1 MYRNV
6 REAHRRRG
14 VRRRVLSLGL
24 LAGCAG
30 PLSIDDAKGPRG
42 TEPRDCSLSGRMTY
56 IQDLM
61 THEYLWADQ
70 VEAVSP
76 FGYTD
81 PAVYMADLRYA
92 SLDRWSYARDLSEA
106 NEWFSSGAY
115 VGGGYALKRDAA
127 DRVRFSLVY
136 PDGPAGEAG
145 LSRGDRLLAINGQP
159 LEELVTADAWEAAF
173 GPVEAGAVVAFDVRS
188 PGEDA
193 VWTAEVVLAEVTA
206 PPILSERVFTLGDRT
221 VGYFMLT
228 TFIETAHDALD
239 VVFRDFKMRGVDTVV
254 VDLRYNGGGL
264 LAVGRHLASLL
275 APDHAGDVYQRY
287 WYNEDF
293 AELNTATHLDAYEH
307 GIAARDVVML
317 TTGATASA
325 SEIVMHAL
333 EPYRTVSRMGATTA
347 GKPVGMNHYEACDLL
362 VAPITFQMGSR
373 DTRAT
378 YFDGLTPDCA
388 AEDDLLTAL
397 GEDLDP
403 MMAAATAWLEGRTCP
418 EAVPVRAA
426 ARGPVHARN
435 AWSTIRA
442 GGIR

>member
-1 MYRNV
+1 M
-6 REAHRRRG
+6 A
-14 VRRRVLSLGL
+14 
-24 LAGCAG
+24 
-30 PLSIDDAKGPRG
+30 
-42 TEPRDCSLSGRMTY
+42 Y

-61 THEYLWADQ
+61 THEYLWAEQ
-70 VEAVSP
+70 VEPISP
-76 FGYTD
+76 LGYTD
-81 PAVYMADLRYA
+81 PAAYLVDLRYE

-106 NEWFSSGAY
+106 SDWFSSGAY
-115 VGGGYALKRDAA
+115 VGGGYALKRDGA
-127 DRVRFSLVY
+127 DQVRFSLVY
-136 PDGPAGEAG
+136 PEGPAGDAG
-145 LSRGDRLLAINGQP
+145 LSRGDRLLAINGQAIES
-159 LEELVTADAWEAAF
+159 LTTAEAWSAAF
-173 GPVEAGAVVAFDVRS
+173 GPVEAGAVVALDVRS
-188 PGEDA
+188 PDSDA
-193 VWTAEVVLAEVTA
+193 IWTAEVVLAEVTA
-206 PPILSERVFTLGDRT
+206 PPILSKRIFSLGDRT

-239 VVFRDFKMRGVDTVV
+239 TVFRDFKAGGVDTVV

-287 WYNEDF
+287 WYNESF
-293 AELNTATHLDAYEH
+293 AELNTATHLDAYDH

-388 AEDDLLTAL
+388 ASDDLLVPL
-397 GEDLDP
+397 GDDRDP
-403 MMAAATAWLEGRTCP
+403 MLAASVAWLESRTCP
-418 EAVPVRAA
+418 EPVPVRSAA
-426 ARGPVHARN
+426 YGPVYALN
-435 AWSTIRA
+435 AWSQVRA